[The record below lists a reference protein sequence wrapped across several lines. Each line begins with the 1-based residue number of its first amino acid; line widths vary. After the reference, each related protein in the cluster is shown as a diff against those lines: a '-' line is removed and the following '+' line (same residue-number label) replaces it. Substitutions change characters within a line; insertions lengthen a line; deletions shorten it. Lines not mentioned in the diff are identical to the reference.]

1 MGISG
6 GEKRV
11 LLVFGI
17 IVAIGVA
24 IGYFILDE
32 ERRLPVFQPADI
44 NSELVDESIREQR
57 ENHHV
62 LPFQLTDQFG
72 RTITLDSLKGRIFVA
87 DFFFTTCPDICKDM
101 AEQKRRLQD
110 EMRDDPNFAI
120 VSHSVTPEIDSVE
133 VMHAYGERQGAIKGR
148 WYLLTGEKTEI
159 YRLARKSYFAVV
171 DGGGDGGPYDFIHTE
186 NFVLVDP
193 LGQLRG
199 FYDGTSADDVD
210 RLISDIAVL
219 RMEFPV
225 NEGE

>member
-1 MGISG
+1 MAVSV

-11 LLVFGI
+11 LLVFGV
-17 IVAIGVA
+17 IVAIGIA

-32 ERRLPVFQPADI
+32 EPRLPVFQPADI
-44 NSELVDESIREQR
+44 NSELVDESIQDQKT
-57 ENHHV
+57 NHHV
-62 LPFQLTDQFG
+62 LPFELYDQFG
-72 RTITLDSLKGRIFVA
+72 RTITLDSLDGRIFVA

-110 EMRDDPNFAI
+110 AMSEDPNFAI
-120 VSHSVTPEIDSVE
+120 VSHSVTPEIDTVE
-133 VMHAYGERQGAIKGR
+133 VMHAYGERQGAKRDR
-148 WYLLTGEKTEI
+148 WYLLTGDKTEI

-210 RLISDIAVL
+210 RLIRDISVL
-219 RMEFPV
+219 RKEFPV
-225 NEGE
+225 SEQE